1 MKKILVIISAAIVAA
16 ACAAPSTNQP
26 APAAN
31 ANIANEPASAA
42 MSEADAIAKEKS
54 AWEAIKNKD
63 YDAFG
68 DMLADDQIEVMGDA
82 VNDKTASVTSVKDFE
97 PLEVTFS
104 DWKFL
109 PVDKDAFV
117 VTYTVT
123 DKAKYKGKELPQET
137 DRASSAWVRRAGKW
151 LAIYHQECMVRPAMT
166 AQPANANKAK
176 ASPAKAGSSP
186 AAPLLMASTG
196 PDPVANEKIVWD
208 LFKSKNYDAFAT
220 LLAPDFIE
228 VEPDKVYDKAG
239 SVKAVSEFDA
249 SKAVLS
255 DWKTATIDDKSSLV
269 VYLAKFQGG
278 PPDGERHATIWVNRD
293 GKWLGLFHH
302 GGTTVMKPPAM
313 AETKAAASPS
323 PKVGAS
329 PATKASPAMKPPTK
343 KM

>member
-1 MKKILVIISAAIVAA
+1 MKKILVIISVAIVAA

-31 ANIANEPASAA
+31 ANIASEPAAAA

-68 DMLADDQIEVMGDA
+68 DMLADDQLEVMGDA

-109 PVDKDAFV
+109 PIDKDAFV

-166 AQPANANKAK
+166 ARPANANKAK

-186 AAPLLMASTG
+186 APLLMASTG
-196 PDPVANEKIVWD
+196 PDPVANEKTVWD
-208 LFKSKNYDAFAT
+208 LFKSKNYDSFAA

-239 SVKAVSEFDA
+239 SVKAVSEFDF

-269 VYLAKFQGG
+269 VYLAKFPGG
-278 PPDGERHATIWVNRD
+278 PPDGQRHATIWVNRD

-302 GGTTVMKPPAM
+302 GGTAVMKPGAM
-313 AETKAAASPS
+313 DETKPAASPS
-323 PKVGAS
+323 PKGAPS
-329 PATKASPAMKPPTK
+329 PLPKAT
-343 KM
+343 